1 LLYICS
7 VNYVHRSV
15 LRNREHDLIGA
26 DDSEH
31 VDFFHQ
37 TPFGEQDMVATLD
50 RLLALARKL
59 HDAEVRSEAE
69 PIYVSLDLNEVR
81 LLARLANDYVEQGE
95 TALYEREGSV
105 FA

>member
-1 LLYICS
+1 
-7 VNYVHRSV
+7 VHQSV
-15 LRNREHDLIGA
+15 LRKWEHDFIGA

-37 TPFGEQDMVATLD
+37 TPFGEHNMVATLD

-59 HDAEVRSEAE
+59 HDAEVRSESE

-81 LLARLANDYVEQGE
+81 LLTRLAADYVEQSD

>member
-1 LLYICS
+1 M
-7 VNYVHRSV
+7 HQSV
-15 LRNREHDLIGA
+15 LRKWEHDFIGA
-26 DDSEH
+26 VDSEH

-37 TPFGEQDMVATLD
+37 TPFGEHNMVATLD

-59 HDAEVRSEAE
+59 HDAEVRSESE

-81 LLARLANDYVEQGE
+81 LLTRLAADYVEQGE